1 MTGRTILIL
10 FTIIISCTCANGGE
24 KHWEKAAQEAVPA
37 EQVDAED
44 YNKIGENLQAFL
56 SKNGKPLKGWSFKDE
71 DAKFDGIKMEGEV
84 RKELL
89 TLDAVNHYS
98 DLKSI
103 WNESRSEWLTE
114 FFESGEEY
122 SLCGA
127 LDVSDSLDCYV
138 FSVVG
143 DNGLASCF
151 HDAFAL
157 LVKDGR
163 AVGAFPLASEGYG
176 FGRLAVSNRISRN
189 TFVISSA
196 AGDLVDEDGN
206 VAVSYYFM
214 RVQDDGTVTRLGNAT
229 ESDFNKPTWIR

>member
-10 FTIIISCTCANGGE
+10 FAFFFSCACANGGE
-24 KHWEKAAQEAVPA
+24 NHREKAGQEAVPE

-56 SKNGKPLKGWSFKDE
+56 SKNGKPLKGWPFKDK
-71 DAKFDGIKMEGEV
+71 DAKFDGIKIEGEV

-89 TLDAVNHYS
+89 SLDSVNHYS

-122 SLCGA
+122 SLCGT

-138 FSVVG
+138 YSVVG

-151 HDAFAL
+151 HDAFTL

-163 AVGAFPLASEGYG
+163 VVRAFPLASEGYG
-176 FGRLAVSNRISRN
+176 FGRLVMSNRISRN
-189 TFVISSA
+189 TFVISST

-206 VAVSYYFM
+206 VTVSYYFM
-214 RVQDDGTVTRLGNAT
+214 RVHDDGTVTRLDNAT
-229 ESDFNKPTWIR
+229 ESDFNKPTWN